1 MNQFE
6 VLGANTIV
14 AFYRMLCGVFII
26 MIVSGLAPIGGSLAF
41 VFQYRLHGSSLDIR
55 RDLYSG
61 KVEEGR
67 GKVYVHTDCI
77 TCTAGFN
84 GLGITDDERHALTFF
99 IHKALVEPAMFA
111 EEETL
116 VGGVDNDCIV
126 QFTNL
131 FKIIQQTADVF
142 VYG

>member
-1 MNQFE
+1 
-6 VLGANTIV
+6 
-14 AFYRMLCGVFII
+14 MLCGVFII
-26 MIVSGLAPIGGSLAF
+26 MIVSGLAPIGGSLASF
-41 VFQYRLHGSSLDIR
+41 SNIGFMEAPWISDGISTPAKSR
-55 RDLYSG
+55 
-61 KVEEGR
+61 KVGA
-67 GKVYVHTDCI
+67 KSTFIQIALLVLPALMAWD
-77 TCTAGFN
+77 N
-84 GLGITDDERHALTFF
+84 DDERHALTFF
-99 IHKALVEPAMFA
+99 IHKSLVEPAMFA

>member
-67 GKVYVHTDCI
+67 SKVYIH
-77 TCTAGFN
+77 A
-84 GLGITDDERHALTFF
+84 DERHALTFF
-99 IHKALVEPAMFA
+99 IHKSLVEPAMFA